1 MVQTK
6 LPEGHAEAGRFARG
20 ALTSTFLHVEG
31 IGPIT
36 EVALWRQGITSWSR
50 LAKVPR
56 VDGIAPERLA
66 RLKREIALSERA
78 LAERDAGWFARR
90 LPVGEHW
97 RLAPDFW
104 EKIAFLDIETTG
116 LSPHDGIVTVVAIH
130 GGGATRTFIAD
141 DNLEEIPAYLRRFP
155 IVATF
160 NGILFDLPF
169 LRSRFPEMV
178 PPPAHID
185 LRFVLRR
192 IGIVG
197 GLKRIE
203 QVLGIGD
210 RTGVEGVYGVEAVR
224 LWEQYRRG
232 RAEALDRLVRY
243 NRADTVN
250 LEPLLEYA
258 VRELGRRFLPPT
270 VGPGEPTA

>member
-1 MVQTK
+1 MTQTR
-6 LPEGHAEAGRFARG
+6 LTGRLGGGAPS
-20 ALTSTFLHVEG
+20 ALTSTLLHLDGV
-31 IGPIT
+31 GPVT
-36 EVALWRQGITSWSR
+36 ELTLWRQGITSW
-50 LAKVPR
+50 
-56 VDGIAPERLA
+56 GRLA
-66 RLKREIALSERA
+66 RAERLDGLSDERLVRLKAEVARSERA
-78 LAERDAGWFARR
+78 LAEGDVGWFARR
-90 LPVGEHW
+90 LPVSEHW

-104 EKIAFLDIETTG
+104 ERIAFLDIETTG
-116 LSPHDGIVTVVAIH
+116 LSPNDGIVTVVAIH
-130 GGGATRTFIAD
+130 GGGATRTFVAD
-141 DNLEEIPAYLRRFP
+141 DNLEEIPAYLKRFP

-169 LRSRFPEMV
+169 LQSRFPTMV
-178 PPPAHID
+178 APPAHID

-203 QVLGIGD
+203 QILGIGD
-210 RTGVEGVYGVEAVR
+210 RSGVEGVFGLEAVR

-232 RAEALDRLVRY
+232 RTEALEKLVRY

-270 VGPGEPTA
+270 DRRGEAAP